1 MSVVET
7 GFGRIAVIRRFAFV
21 AALLILSGPARA
33 ASKEVDR
40 LQTQMS
46 GLQGQLLDLQRAFE
60 DSQRELRRL
69 NEALAELNLSLKK
82 SLQDQRIQSEATAA
96 TMKDLTDRV
105 AEIGERV
112 RALKAAPAV
121 VGGAETPPGVSG
133 GAGGPAAPGTPPA
146 ASPPAPRELY
156 SQAYA
161 DYARGNYDLATQEF
175 QDVIRLYPTESLA
188 GNAQYWVGECLYGKQ
203 KYAEAVEAWNSF
215 FRDYPSSEKLP
226 DARYKKG
233 VALEKLGRRSQAM
246 VEWRYVVDRF
256 PNTPAAQKA
265 REKLTPR

>member
-1 MSVVET
+1 
-7 GFGRIAVIRRFAFV
+7 
-21 AALLILSGPARA
+21 
-33 ASKEVDR
+33 
-40 LQTQMS
+40 
-46 GLQGQLLDLQRAFE
+46 
-60 DSQRELRRL
+60 
-69 NEALAELNLSLKK
+69 
-82 SLQDQRIQSEATAA
+82 
-96 TMKDLTDRV
+96 
-105 AEIGERV
+105 
-112 RALKAAPAV
+112 
-121 VGGAETPPGVSG
+121 
-133 GAGGPAAPGTPPA
+133 
-146 ASPPAPRELY
+146 
-156 SQAYA
+156 
-161 DYARGNYDLATQEF
+161 
-175 QDVIRLYPTESLA
+175 LA

>member
-1 MSVVET
+1 
-7 GFGRIAVIRRFAFV
+7 VIRRFAIV
-21 AALLILSGPARA
+21 AALLVLPGPARA

-40 LQTQMS
+40 LQTQMT

-69 NEALAELNLSLKK
+69 NESLAELNVSLKK

-96 TMKDLTDRV
+96 AMKDLTDRV

-112 RALKAAPAV
+112 RALKAAPV
-121 VGGAETPPGVSG
+121 VGGGVETPPGV
-133 GAGGPAAPGTPPA
+133 GAAGAPAAPGSAPA

-161 DYARGNYDLATQEF
+161 DYARGNYDLAIQEF